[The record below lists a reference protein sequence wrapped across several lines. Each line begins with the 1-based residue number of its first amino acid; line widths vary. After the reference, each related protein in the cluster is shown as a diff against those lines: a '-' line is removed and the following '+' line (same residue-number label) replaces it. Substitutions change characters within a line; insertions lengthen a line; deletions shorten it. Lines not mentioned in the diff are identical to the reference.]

1 MEQFTHSVM
10 LDKELCMGCINCI
23 KRCPTEAIRVRDG
36 KAHILKE
43 RCIDCGECI
52 RICPHHAKKAI
63 TDPISILENFQYT
76 IALPPPSLYGQ
87 YNNLE
92 EQDLLLEALLGM
104 GFDSVFEVAKAAE
117 LVSDAT
123 RRLLQT
129 GSMKRPVISSACPA
143 VTRLIRVRFPEL
155 IDHVLPLVA
164 PIELAARMAKKD
176 AVRKTG
182 LPKEAIGCIFL
193 TPCPAKVTATRS
205 PVGSA
210 HSEVDG
216 AVAIKDIY
224 PRLLASMKR
233 IQQVDYLASAG
244 RIGLGWAESGG
255 EAAGL
260 VSTDSY
266 LAADGIE
273 NVIQVLEEL
282 ENEKLND
289 LDFIELNACSGGC
302 VGGPL
307 TVENPYVAKARLQ
320 RLRKYLPESCNRL
333 AGAEIPREM
342 RWETPLEP
350 VDILKLDK
358 DIRRAM
364 EKMQRLN
371 EIEKL
376 LPGLDC
382 GTCGAP
388 SCRDLAEDIVRG
400 KGAIEDCVFFTRD
413 TADGSGCI
421 PIPAPFRKSGEAK
434 EKGDSRD

>member
-63 TDPISILENFQYT
+63 TDPVSILENFQYT

-129 GSMKRPVISSACPA
+129 GSMNRPVISSACPA

-164 PIELAARMAKKD
+164 PIELAARMAKKE
-176 AVRKTG
+176 AMCKTG

-205 PVGSA
+205 PVGSSC
-210 HSEVDG
+210 SEVDG

-224 PRLLASMKR
+224 PRLLASMKH
-233 IQQVDYLASAG
+233 ITQVDYLASAG

-273 NVIQVLEEL
+273 NVIRVLEDL
-282 ENEKLND
+282 EDEKYQN
-289 LDFIELNACSGGC
+289 LDFVELNACAGGC
-302 VGGPL
+302 VGGVL
-307 TVENPYVAKARLQ
+307 QVENPYIAKAKIKRMRRYVPVSKNHL
-320 RLRKYLPESCNRL
+320 S
-333 AGAEIPREM
+333 GSIPREM
-342 RWETPLEP
+342 LWDTDLTYQPVLELGGTRSERFARYSRMEE
-350 VDILKLDK
+350 ILS
-358 DIRRAM
+358 
-364 EKMQRLN
+364 Q
-371 EIEKL
+371 

-382 GTCGAP
+382 GSCGAP
-388 SCRDLAEDIVRG
+388 TCAALAEDVVRG
-400 KGAIEDCVFFTRD
+400 QACVDDCTVLMR
-413 TADGSGCI
+413 
-421 PIPAPFRKSGEAK
+421 RRMEAVLRALGK
-434 EKGDSRD
+434 EE

>member
-233 IQQVDYLASAG
+233 IQQVDYGRMLMSACG
-244 RIGLGWAESGG
+244 VTTSM
-255 EAAGL
+255 
-260 VSTDSY
+260 SC
-266 LAADGIE
+266 
-273 NVIQVLEEL
+273 
-282 ENEKLND
+282 
-289 LDFIELNACSGGC
+289 ACSVMRSRMTRSMREKPMRNWFC
-302 VGGPL
+302 KSSPTL
-307 TVENPYVAKARLQ
+307 RMRRLPKWSMSSVVPRPWP
-320 RLRKYLPESCNRL
+320 RLFK
-333 AGAEIPREM
+333 
-342 RWETPLEP
+342 
-350 VDILKLDK
+350 
-358 DIRRAM
+358 
-364 EKMQRLN
+364 
-371 EIEKL
+371 
-376 LPGLDC
+376 
-382 GTCGAP
+382 
-388 SCRDLAEDIVRG
+388 
-400 KGAIEDCVFFTRD
+400 
-413 TADGSGCI
+413 
-421 PIPAPFRKSGEAK
+421 
-434 EKGDSRD
+434 

>member
-1 MEQFTHSVM
+1 MY
-10 LDKELCMGCINCI
+10 
-23 KRCPTEAIRVRDG
+23 KRQ
-36 KAHILKE
+36 
-43 RCIDCGECI
+43 
-52 RICPHHAKKAI
+52 CPHHAKKAI

-273 NVIQVLEEL
+273 NVIRVLEV
-282 ENEKLND
+282 
-289 LDFIELNACSGGC
+289 SR
-302 VGGPL
+302 
-307 TVENPYVAKARLQ
+307 ARCCGIQ
-320 RLRKYLPESCNRL
+320 TSPISPCWNWAAHAASALR
-333 AGAEIPREM
+333 
-342 RWETPLEP
+342 
-350 VDILKLDK
+350 
-358 DIRRAM
+358 
-364 EKMQRLN
+364 
-371 EIEKL
+371 
-376 LPGLDC
+376 
-382 GTCGAP
+382 GTAAWKRFCT
-388 SCRDLAEDIVRG
+388 SCRAW
-400 KGAIEDCVFFTRD
+400 
-413 TADGSGCI
+413 TAAAAAR
-421 PIPAPFRKSGEAK
+421 PPARHWPKT
-434 EKGDSRD
+434 